1 MLVIHKVSPTFFV
14 FEGHCFGCKN
24 QGSANLRHPA
34 DEALYVGGHEDCEF
48 PFMWDSISDSEV
60 L

>member
-1 MLVIHKVSPTFFV
+1 MKSTFFV

-24 QGSANLRHPA
+24 QGSVDLRHPA
-34 DEALYVGGHEDCEF
+34 GECLYVGGHVDCEF
-48 PFMWDSISDSEV
+48 PFMWDSISEV